1 MAIQTEAFEISILQ
15 LDSFTEEVM
24 LMQTCCLH
32 ALYGRLQILKQSI
45 KKIATV
51 GQFSKHTWEMSYWKV
66 GGPTGYKLMSLS
78 SLRILISNIISYLIK
93 LNCSESTHKIPTRN
107 PNLSIF
113 SIGEAFPSCPQQA
126 LLMGKTSSAAT
137 IRASY
142 QIHSVCY

>member
-1 MAIQTEAFEISILQ
+1 MTIQTEVFEISILQ

-45 KKIATV
+45 KKNSHSWPIFKAYL
-51 GQFSKHTWEMSYWKV
+51 GDELLKE
-66 GGPTGYKLMSLS
+66 YKLMSLS

-93 LNCSESTHKIPTRN
+93 LNCSESTHQIPTRN